1 MSCIL
6 LLYFH
11 VFSNPVF
18 VFLVYKWKIV
28 ELQKEFF
35 ERRKL
40 EVASL
45 GIAKLNKSYL
55 YFRRKSKLI
64 LNLFVCFHKYAHLCA
79 VI

>member
-18 VFLVYKWKIV
+18 VFLVY
-28 ELQKEFF
+28 
-35 ERRKL
+35 
-40 EVASL
+40 
-45 GIAKLNKSYL
+45 NL